1 MKELPDCGIRH
12 EGWRFNATNKYCL
25 WDCEWIMNPLYK
37 FDTEFENE
45 SPNYPSASIPLKTV
59 TYDIP
64 DEDQILLISQI
75 YRQADNTAIQSDWT
89 DDGLEMSNYKDE
101 HIYYRITTPMIP
113 KDLTCLLDCFTDLD
127 DDFLIGSLSIQIDGS
142 GNQRLILNNGVCSDR
157 NLAEDQTFAYK
168 TVSQLGKL
176 LIISS
181 KKRRTHSHFFIS
193 LEIFYITYYPSF
205 IHLKIF

>member
-1 MKELPDCGIRH
+1 
-12 EGWRFNATNKYCL
+12 
-25 WDCEWIMNPLYK
+25 MNPLYK

-127 DDFLIGSLSIQIDGS
+127 DDFLTGSLSIQIDGSRYNNVALSSVPSELAPLSRTHIVTSADGS